1 MTLGRR
7 EIVLRCS
14 RLSLSYLPST
24 VSSED
29 LLGRLVTTFSYGNV
43 ANAQFALSNLNWGNA
58 FNVRTSNAIG
68 MHRFDVGCD
77 GAAIGWL
84 Q

>member
-1 MTLGRR
+1 LQQALSILSSINREFRRSLGR
-7 EIVLRCS
+7 
-14 RLSLSYLPST
+14 
-24 VSSED
+24 
-29 LLGRLVTTFSYGNV
+29 RLVTTLSFGNV
-43 ANAQFALSNLNWGNA
+43 ANTQFALSNLNWGNA

-77 GAAIGWL
+77 GAAFGWL

>member
-1 MTLGRR
+1 LQQRFF
-7 EIVLRCS
+7 I
-14 RLSLSYLPST
+14 LPLST
-24 VSSED
+24 VSSKVSSNV
-29 LLGRLVTTFSYGNV
+29 LSGRRLDNV
-43 ANAQFALSNLNWGNA
+43 ANNQIRASNLNWGNA

-68 MHRFDVGCD
+68 MHRCDVGCD